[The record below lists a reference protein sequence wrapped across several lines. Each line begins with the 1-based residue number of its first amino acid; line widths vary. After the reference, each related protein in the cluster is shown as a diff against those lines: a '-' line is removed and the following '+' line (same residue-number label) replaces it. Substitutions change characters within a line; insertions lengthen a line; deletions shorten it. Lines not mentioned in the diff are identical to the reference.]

1 MANYSGIFCI
11 LCFYLEQAALASNEN
26 PAKIDQLRD
35 VQMECEK
42 KLEKERD
49 IWAAEMFELIADEEN
64 VASYVMSYISHQKA
78 FYRSALNKIELATK
92 EIDDFMSE

>member
-1 MANYSGIFCI
+1 MLFR
-11 LCFYLEQAALASNEN
+11 FVQAALASNEN

-64 VASYVMSYISHQKA
+64 VANYVMSYISHQKA

-92 EIDDFMSE
+92 EIDDFMRE